1 MYIYTY
7 TYTYIA
13 FKRIKAIYTLS
24 ILSSVI
30 QEFKENVSILLCFKA
45 DSFIFW
51 TLSVTS
57 AISPV
62 SVASFFI
69 MEE

>member
-1 MYIYTY
+1 M
-7 TYTYIA
+7 
-13 FKRIKAIYTLS
+13 LS

-30 QEFKENVSILLCFKA
+30 QDFKENFLILLCFNG
-45 DSFIFW
+45 DNFIFW

-57 AISPV
+57 AVSPM
-62 SVASFFI
+62 SVASFSI